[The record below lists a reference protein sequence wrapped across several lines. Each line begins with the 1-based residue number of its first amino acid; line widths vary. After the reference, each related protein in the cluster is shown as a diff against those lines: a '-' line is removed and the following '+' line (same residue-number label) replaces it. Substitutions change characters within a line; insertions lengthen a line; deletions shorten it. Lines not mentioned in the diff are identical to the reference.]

1 MPSART
7 PSFARFFSPQR
18 LRLPR
23 KGQRHFQV
31 KQPAFN
37 FADLARDFRKSV
49 GEQSLKTPLTLRSF
63 LENEI
68 AHKPGAPP
76 AVRGEGIVLSDS
88 GCETGISNFIPAGST
103 RDSGSSPIRESSRNA
118 GQSALPIASY
128 RYVVLT
134 PYPPMWSA
142 AASSGLSAS
151 AARAS

>member
-7 PSFARFFSPQR
+7 PFLHVFFSPQR
-18 LRLPR
+18 LRRPR

-76 AVRGEGIVLSDS
+76 AVRGEAIVLSDG
-88 GCETGISNFIPAGST
+88 GCETGLAVSSHDRRKARAKAKVDGGAKHFAGSRRARPCST
-103 RDSGSSPIRESSRNA
+103 KSAQSRNP
-118 GQSALPIASY
+118 G
-128 RYVVLT
+128 RD
-134 PYPPMWSA
+134 
-142 AASSGLSAS
+142 
-151 AARAS
+151 R